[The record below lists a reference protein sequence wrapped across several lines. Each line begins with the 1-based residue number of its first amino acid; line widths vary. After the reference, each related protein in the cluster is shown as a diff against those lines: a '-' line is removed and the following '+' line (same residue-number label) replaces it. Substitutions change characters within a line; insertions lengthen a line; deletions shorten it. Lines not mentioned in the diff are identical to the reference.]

1 MATRADLELA
11 KKLLGASVLKE
22 DQLRDAFAAQ
32 AELLEGGKSF
42 PLDRILVAKGYL
54 PKTALATLAAGDPM
68 ATQPFKNYRLT
79 RVLGEGGSSVVYG
92 GTYLPNG
99 AQVAV
104 KVFDAVQSLRPELLA
119 RFYQEAELLVRLE
132 HPNVVTGYEI
142 GTEGGLHFFSMD
154 WIAGPTVLEMIEKGG
169 VLDGTTALWI
179 AVQMARALAYLHEQQ
194 LLHRDI
200 KPGNVMIDASGRA
213 RLIDLGLVRRMD
225 ADAPPSPADD
235 TVTVGTVEY
244 ISPEQ
249 ARGRGDLDVR
259 TDIYSLGVTL
269 YHMVVGDVPFHGE
282 TSYEVMAKHIL
293 SGLDATKV
301 KNRRIAPEVHY
312 AITKM
317 MSKEREFR
325 YADCREV
332 ERDLARFLPPGGP
345 PPIVLPVPP
354 PEAPPVRVSSPKSPV
369 VPVSRPVVRPVSG
382 DVRPRDGG
390 RPTSSPPRRPD
401 GKGPEGKDRP
411 AGPDRPERR
420 ERPDDPGGPA
430 VPTPKKPIDPKRPRS
445 SGEIRRRSH
454 W

>member
-1 MATRADLELA
+1 MASRADLELA
-11 KKLLGASVLKE
+11 KRLLSAAVLTE
-22 DQLRDAFAAQ
+22 AQVRGAFAAQ
-32 AELLEGGKSF
+32 AELLAQGKSY
-42 PLDRILVAKGYL
+42 PVERVLVAQGHL
-54 PKTALATLAAGDPM
+54 PREALAALAAGDPLR
-68 ATQPFKNYRLT
+68 TQPFRRYRLA

-92 GTYLPNG
+92 ATFLENG

-104 KVFDAVQSLRPELLA
+104 KVFDAVQSLREDLLA
-119 RFYQEAELLVRLE
+119 RFYQEAELLIRLDHE
-132 HPNVVTGYEI
+132 NVVAGYEV
-142 GTEGGLHFFSMD
+142 GHEGGLHFLSMD
-154 WIAGPTVLEMIEKGG
+154 WVAGPTVLEMIERGG
-169 VLDGTTALWI
+169 TLDGTTALHI
-179 AVQMARALAYLHEQQ
+179 AAQIARALAYLHEQH

-213 RLIDLGLVRRMD
+213 RLIDLGLVRRLDPD
-225 ADAPPSPADD
+225 AAAPTGEE

-282 TSYEVMAKHIL
+282 TNYEVMAKHIL
-293 SGLDATKV
+293 HGLDTLKV

-345 PPIVLPVPP
+345 PPIVLPVDPRP
-354 PEAPPVRVSSPKSPV
+354 DAGGKDAP
-369 VPVSRPVVRPVSG
+369 
-382 DVRPRDGG
+382 
-390 RPTSSPPRRPD
+390 SPPRV
-401 GKGPEGKDRP
+401 
-411 AGPDRPERR
+411 
-420 ERPDDPGGPA
+420 
-430 VPTPKKPIDPKRPRS
+430 VPTPRPRPRS
-445 SGEIRRRSH
+445 SGGPRRRPR